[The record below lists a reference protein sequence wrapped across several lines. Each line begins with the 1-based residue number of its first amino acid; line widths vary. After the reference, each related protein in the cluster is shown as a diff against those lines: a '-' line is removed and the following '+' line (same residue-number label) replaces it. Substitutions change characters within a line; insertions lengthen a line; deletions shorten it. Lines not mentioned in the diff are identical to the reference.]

1 MADNKIPKEG
11 SKAPAFTLPNQ
22 DDEKV
27 KLSDLSGQWVV
38 LYFYPKD
45 NTPGCTTEACE
56 FTSGVPAFDKLNA
69 VVLGVSSDSTR
80 SHQNFITKYDLKF
93 PLLSDP
99 EHNVLEKYGVWQLK
113 KNYGKEYYG
122 VSRTTFL
129 IDPQGKVAKVWEK
142 VKAAGH
148 AEAVKKELANLAK

>member
-1 MADNKIPKEG
+1 MADNKVPKAG
-11 SKAPAFTLPNQ
+11 TKAPAFTLPNQ
-22 DDEKV
+22 NDEKV
-27 KLSDLSGQWVV
+27 KLSDFKGQWVV

-69 VVLGVSSDSTR
+69 VVLGVSPDSTR
-80 SHQNFITKYDLKF
+80 SHQNFIAKYDLKF

-99 EHNVLEKYGVWQLK
+99 EHTVLEKYGVWQLK

-129 IDPQGKVAKVWEK
+129 IDPQGKIAKVWEK

-148 AEAVKKELANLAK
+148 AEAVKEELATLT

>member
-1 MADNKIPKEG
+1 MADNKVPKAG
-11 SKAPAFTLPNQ
+11 TKAPAFTLPNQ
-22 DDEKV
+22 NDEKV
-27 KLSDLSGQWVV
+27 KLSDFGGQWVV

-69 VVLGVSSDSTR
+69 AVLGVSPDSTR
-80 SHQNFITKYDLKF
+80 SHQNFIAKYDLKF
-93 PLLSDP
+93 PLLSDR
-99 EHNVLEKYGVWQLK
+99 EHKVLEKYGVWQLK

-129 IDPQGKVAKVWEK
+129 IDPQGKIARVWEK
-142 VKAAGH
+142 VKATGH
-148 AEAVKKELANLAK
+148 AEAVKEELAKLQ